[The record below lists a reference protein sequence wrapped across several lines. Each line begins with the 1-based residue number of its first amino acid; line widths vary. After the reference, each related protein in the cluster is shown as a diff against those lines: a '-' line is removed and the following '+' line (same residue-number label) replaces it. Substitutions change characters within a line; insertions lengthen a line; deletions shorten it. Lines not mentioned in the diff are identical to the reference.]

1 MNVQLIIIILIG
13 IAVAARLGIGIYKFF
28 FVKSDNHYCGS
39 CSGCDISS
47 KNINSK
53 HTQQIKK

>member
-13 IAVAARLGIGIYKFF
+13 IAVAARLGYGIYRFF
-28 FVKSDNHYCGS
+28 FVKSDNPYCGS

-53 HTQQIKK
+53 HTQQIK